1 MYQSYN
7 ASKQRRLTSSNTYML
22 VRELNKKSKLKFIDN
37 LLNSILTLLVCNN
50 FSENFII
57 ILFKNIGH
65 FNKQIQYALS
75 KVKFN
80 LLSYM
85 KVEFHRWDFTTSS
98 NCKSQVSIFVQ
109 LSFKFNQVDK
119 LSPIISY
126 ITGEDA
132 IISHFNLV
140 YYGVHSYPS
149 QRPIKEIWTNE
160 YVEVKAKYP
169 NC

>member
-1 MYQSYN
+1 
-7 ASKQRRLTSSNTYML
+7 
-22 VRELNKKSKLKFIDN
+22 
-37 LLNSILTLLVCNN
+37 
-50 FSENFII
+50 
-57 ILFKNIGH
+57 
-65 FNKQIQYALS
+65 
-75 KVKFN
+75 
-80 LLSYM
+80 M